1 MDATREGQLKRLAK
15 ILALR
20 ERRANQE
27 AARLASG
34 IAAGSALRA
43 DLMAR
48 EHRAEFAD
56 LTMRSVARTVGIL
69 DRGLRVL
76 QQQKTEAVAKAQCA
90 RRAGDVVCDH
100 VTELRRSAN
109 RKEDEA
115 AASELA
121 GLVTNSVS
129 KTRLR

>member
-1 MDATREGQLKRLAK
+1 MDATRDGQLKRLAK

-20 ERRANQE
+20 ERRANLE
-27 AARLASG
+27 AARLTSG

-43 DLMAR
+43 DLLTR

-90 RRAGDVVCDH
+90 RQAGDVVSNHLAD
-100 VTELRRSAN
+100 LRRNAG
-109 RKEDEA
+109 RKQDEA

-121 GLVTNSVS
+121 GLAAASTS

>member
-1 MDATREGQLKRLAK
+1 MSSTRDGQLQRLAK

-20 ERRANQE
+20 ERRAIQE

-34 IAAGSALRA
+34 ITAGSALRA

-48 EHRAEFAD
+48 EHREEFAD
-56 LTMRSVARTVGIL
+56 LTIRSVTRTIGIL

-90 RRAGDVVCDH
+90 RQAGDVVCDH
-100 VTELRRSAN
+100 LTELRQSAA
-109 RKEDEA
+109 RKEDEK
-115 AASELA
+115 AASDLA
-121 GLVTNSVS
+121 GLVTGSVS
-129 KTRLR
+129 KTRLG

>member
-1 MDATREGQLKRLAK
+1 MDATRDGQLKRLAK

-20 ERRANQE
+20 ERRANLE
-27 AARLASG
+27 AARLTSG

-43 DLMAR
+43 DLLTR

-76 QQQKTEAVAKAQCA
+76 QEQKTGAVAKAQCA
-90 RRAGDVVCDH
+90 RQAGDVEPGGKTICRCCGH
-100 VTELRRSAN
+100 
-109 RKEDEA
+109 
-115 AASELA
+115 
-121 GLVTNSVS
+121 GLDLSPALEQNWYW
-129 KTRLR
+129 

>member
-1 MDATREGQLKRLAK
+1 MDTSRDGQLKRLAK

-20 ERRANQE
+20 ERRANLE
-27 AARLASG
+27 AARLMNG
-34 IAAGSALRA
+34 IAAGSVLRA
-43 DLMAR
+43 DLLTR

-76 QQQKTEAVAKAQCA
+76 QQQKTETVVKAQCA
-90 RRAGDVVCDH
+90 RQAGEVVGH
-100 VTELRRSAN
+100 HLAELRRSAN
-109 RKEDEA
+109 RKQEEA

-121 GLVTNSVS
+121 GLAASSAS

>member
-1 MDATREGQLKRLAK
+1 MDATREGQLNRLAK

-76 QQQKTEAVAKAQCA
+76 QEQKTGAVAKAQCA
-90 RRAGDVVCDH
+90 RQAGDVVGNRLA
-100 VTELRRSAN
+100 ELRQSAA
-109 RKEDEA
+109 RKEDEK
-115 AASELA
+115 AASDLA
-121 GLVTNSVS
+121 GLAASSAS

>member
-1 MDATREGQLKRLAK
+1 MSSTRDGQLKRLEK

-76 QQQKTEAVAKAQCA
+76 QQQKTEAVAKVQRA
-90 RRAGDVVCDH
+90 RQASDVVCDH
-100 VTELRRSAN
+100 LTELRRSAN

-121 GLVTNSVS
+121 GLVTGSVS

>member
-1 MDATREGQLKRLAK
+1 MDATREGQLNRLAK

-43 DLMAR
+43 DLLTC
-48 EHRAEFAD
+48 EHQAEFAD
-56 LTMRSVARTVGIL
+56 LTIRSVVRTIGIL

-76 QQQKTEAVAKAQCA
+76 QQQKTAAVAKAQCA

-100 VTELRRSAN
+100 LTELRRSAD

-115 AASELA
+115 AARELA
-121 GLVTNSVS
+121 GLVTGSLN

>member
-27 AARLASG
+27 AVRLASG

-76 QQQKTEAVAKAQCA
+76 QQQKTEAVTKA
-90 RRAGDVVCDH
+90 RRARQAGDVVCDH
-100 VTELRRSAN
+100 LTELRQSAA
-109 RKEDEA
+109 RKEDEKA
-115 AASELA
+115 VRDLA
-121 GLVTNSVS
+121 GLAASSAS